1 MKAIKVDVDK
11 ETSNIHYTDVEK
23 PSIENDELLVEVK
36 ASGVNRLDLIHRER
50 LSDVVLGVETA
61 GVVVQAGDQATAKVG
76 DRVMGLTS
84 TGGYADYAVI
94 NDKLAMEVPEN
105 LTFQQAA
112 AIPEVFLTAFQTL
125 YLIGKL
131 NQGEKVLIHAGGS
144 GVGTAAIQLA
154 RELSQAEI
162 FTTAG
167 SQEKLDFI
175 KDLGAN
181 HTINY
186 KKESFSDYV
195 LKETEGQ
202 GVNLILDFIGAD
214 YYHDNIKSVA
224 IDGRIV
230 LIGTLSG
237 GEVDGVDLQELLNK
251 RIQLTGTLLSPRSLA
266 YKQDLVDQF
275 KEAALDLFKDQTLK
289 PIINKVFPLNQAQE
303 AHDYMKAN
311 KNIGKIILEPEE

>member
-1 MKAIKVDVDK
+1 MKAIKVDK

-105 LTFQQAA
+105 LTFQHAA

-125 YLIGKL
+125 YFLGKL
-131 NQGEKVLIHAGGS
+131 DQGEKVLIHAGGS

-175 KDLGAN
+175 KDLGAT

-214 YYHDNIKSVA
+214 YYHDNIKS
-224 IDGRIV
+224 
-230 LIGTLSG
+230 
-237 GEVDGVDLQELLNK
+237 
-251 RIQLTGTLLSPRSLA
+251 
-266 YKQDLVDQF
+266 
-275 KEAALDLFKDQTLK
+275 
-289 PIINKVFPLNQAQE
+289 
-303 AHDYMKAN
+303 AN
-311 KNIGKIILEPEE
+311 

>member
-1 MKAIKVDVDK
+1 MKAIKVDK

-131 NQGEKVLIHAGGS
+131 DQGEKVLIHAGGS

>member
-1 MKAIKVDVDK
+1 MKAIKVDK
-11 ETSNIHYTDVEK
+11 ETSNIHYTDVKK

-94 NDKLAMEVPEN
+94 SDKLAMPVPEN

-125 YLIGKL
+125 YLLGKL
-131 NQGEKVLIHAGGS
+131 DQGEKVLIHAGGS

-175 KDLGAN
+175 KDLGAT

-275 KEAALDLFKDQTLK
+275 KEAALDLFKDQTLR
-289 PIINKVFPLNQAQE
+289 PIINKVFPLTQAQE

>member
-1 MKAIKVDVDK
+1 MKAIKVDK

-36 ASGVNRLDLIHRER
+36 ASGINRLDLIHRER
-50 LSDVVLGVETA
+50 LSDVVLGVETT
-61 GVVVQAGDQATAKVG
+61 GVVVQAGVQATAKVG

-105 LTFQQAA
+105 LTFQQTA

-186 KKESFSDYV
+186 KKELFSDYV

-275 KEAALDLFKDQTLK
+275 KEATLDLFKDQTLK

>member
-1 MKAIKVDVDK
+1 MKAIKVEK

-23 PSIENDELLVEVK
+23 PSIQDDELLIEVK
-36 ASGVNRLDLIHRER
+36 ASGVNRLDLLHRNR

-61 GVVVQAGDQATAKVG
+61 GVVVEAGDQASAKVG

-84 TGGYADYAVI
+84 TGGYAEFAVI
-94 NDKLAMEVPEN
+94 NDKLAMPILEE
-105 LTFQQAA
+105 LTFHQAA

-125 YLIGKL
+125 YLIGRL
-131 NQGEKVLIHAGGS
+131 EPGEKVLIHAGGS

-154 RELSQAEI
+154 REISQAEI

-167 SQEKLDFI
+167 SKEKLDFI
-175 KDLGAN
+175 KDLGAT

-186 KKESFSDYV
+186 KEESFSDYV
-195 LKETEGQ
+195 LKETDGN

-214 YYHDNIKSVA
+214 YYHDNIKSIAV
-224 IDGRIV
+224 DGRIV

-237 GEVDGVDLQELLNK
+237 GQVADVDLQKLLSK

-266 YKQDLVDQF
+266 YKQELVSQF
-275 KEAALDLFKDQTLK
+275 KKVALDLFKDESLK
-289 PIINKVFPLNQAQE
+289 PIIDKVYTLDQAEE
-303 AHDYMKAN
+303 AHNYMKAN
-311 KNIGKIILEPEE
+311 KNIGKIILEPKGDG

>member
-1 MKAIKVDVDK
+1 MKAIKVDK
-11 ETSNIHYTDVEK
+11 ETSNIHFTDVEK

-275 KEAALDLFKDQTLK
+275 KEAALDLFKDQPLK